1 MSSVGAKEPIMTVM
15 SLATTIIYKSKTKK
29 KISKFTMKILL
40 STKPWRSYATV
51 CASWKVPPKFLKFVV
66 CNPCQSS
73 LSFTILVPLWFINI
87 SLVFFYLSKLLF
99 SGFLQFKGNFVG
111 GQNNSKIEVPELT
124 SRPSGH
130 SGVLHSNLQAIIPI
144 YKSHTTT
151 VMHLRGMVAKNRR
164 INERTVLLNVNST
177 YRVLSMQSVHWHQ
190 LVVLVQNILCHFQL
204 QKVITCRCLLM
215 SERHP
220 RSTH

>member
-1 MSSVGAKEPIMTVM
+1 M
-15 SLATTIIYKSKTKK
+15 
-29 KISKFTMKILL
+29 
-40 STKPWRSYATV
+40 
-51 CASWKVPPKFLKFVV
+51 
-66 CNPCQSS
+66 
-73 LSFTILVPLWFINI
+73 
-87 SLVFFYLSKLLF
+87 FFYLSKLLF